1 MYDLIK
7 TAQSSMGMEPAGI
20 TDPRTGLPIKIS
32 ITTRKKYRQYW
43 SGQELAGRGDANY
56 SRMDWS
62 SMRNKDLN
70 EIIASDFAASKDNLV
85 HMFKSNKAPE
95 DSPEW
100 IEIRLAQGGGV
111 SKLPFNLFLAVIR
124 SQSIDIITVTTG
136 YKKPRKPRL
145 SPTN

>member
-1 MYDLIK
+1 
-7 TAQSSMGMEPAGI
+7 MEPAGI
-20 TDPRTGLPIKIS
+20 TDSRTGLPIRVS

-43 SGQELAGRGDANY
+43 SGQQLPGRGDAGY

-70 EIIASDFAASKDNLV
+70 QIIASDFVASKDNVV
-85 HMFKSNKAPE
+85 HMFKSNKTPE

-100 IEIRLAQGGGV
+100 IEIRLAQGGGA

-124 SQSIDIITVTTG
+124 GQSIDIITVTTG